1 MANLQDLR
9 KKEDEIFVSAW
20 KSGDY
25 VPSEAHDELN
35 HIQREKIKVLKEKW
49 DKIWGLKLN
58 QYQWV
63 DITDRKLIYNFEFD
77 AVVPQV
83 SQELKD
89 LIKEREIMSKNDYS
103 ASKDARIVE
112 KIYNE
117 IEKLG
122 GEILYW
128 V

>member
-1 MANLQDLR
+1 MTSLQDLR
-9 KKEDEIFVSAW
+9 KRENEIFVLAW

-35 HIQREKIKVLKEKW
+35 EIQREKIKVLKEKW
-49 DKIWGLKLN
+49 SKIWGLKLN

-77 AVVPQV
+77 AVVPQL
-83 SQELKD
+83 SQRLKD
-89 LIKEREIMSKNDYS
+89 LLKERKIISNTDYS
-103 ASKDARIVE
+103 TSKDARILE
-112 KIYNE
+112 KIYDE

>member
-9 KKEDEIFVSAW
+9 KKEDEIFVSVW

-58 QYQWV
+58 QYQWA

-77 AVVPQV
+77 AVVPQI